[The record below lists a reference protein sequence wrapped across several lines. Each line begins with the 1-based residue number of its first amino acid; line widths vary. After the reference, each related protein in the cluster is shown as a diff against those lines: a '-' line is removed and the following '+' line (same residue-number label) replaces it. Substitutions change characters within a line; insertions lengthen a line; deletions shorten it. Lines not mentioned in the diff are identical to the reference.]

1 MHDPLQILQSSLVS
15 SVSLTCDM
23 EDSITCSVCGL
34 CSANTT
40 YATQCMGLDD
50 EIFGV
55 TSADCPSNTVL
66 DRGNTCCP
74 WESVNCAG
82 YCNTAYSEALDST
95 AMYPVC
101 CLTSVNDRMRDDMQT
116 VDCMN
121 VCGGSA
127 MLDTCGVCS
136 GGWTRMIKNAMIIYR
151 TYS

>member
-66 DRGNTCCP
+66 DRGITCCP

-101 CLTSVNDRMRDDMQT
+101 CLTSVNDRMRDDM
-116 VDCMN
+116 
-121 VCGGSA
+121 
-127 MLDTCGVCS
+127 
-136 GGWTRMIKNAMIIYR
+136 
-151 TYS
+151 